1 MRTVSAFEMAVSY
14 VLLVGLI
21 FGLLRQKWRNPVL
34 WIVLY
39 LTLFFILF
47 QALAIPNVGALYRMR
62 YGAWQLLNALG
73 VIGFVYL
80 YQDLKEFVRR
90 SKSLR

>member
-39 LTLFFILF
+39 LTLFFILL

-80 YQDLKEFVRR
+80 HQDLKEFVRR
-90 SKSLR
+90 SKSIR